1 MISIERVRQMAML
14 LPEVVELPHFQL
26 SSFRIKKKIFATLW
40 IKESRVMLKLSP
52 VSQSV
57 YCSYN
62 SSIFFPVPGGWGL
75 KGATFV
81 DLLNVDEVIFKEALQ
96 TAYNERVTK
105 KISDK

>member
-14 LPEVVELPHFQL
+14 LPEVVELPHFHL

-40 IKESRVMLKLSP
+40 IKESRVMLKLSL

-62 SSIFFPVPGGWGL
+62 PTIFFPVPGGWGL

-81 DLLNVDEVIFKEALQ
+81 DLLNVDENIFKEALQ
-96 TAYNERVTK
+96 TAYNETVTK
-105 KISDK
+105 KISSK